1 MNVNVLV
8 ETENLSKKEW
18 LRYRQMGIGGSDVA
32 SLIGIN
38 KWKSPIELWLE
49 KTGQSNEPQIES
61 EAAQWGNIMEPVLRN
76 HFAEVTQ
83 KPVAEVK
90 AILQHRDYPFML
102 ANVDGVT
109 TDDAGNPAIL
119 EIKTASEYKRADWDG
134 GVPAYYQS
142 QIQHYLCVTGVQK
155 TYCAVLIGGN
165 SFRIYEV
172 DADAEVQTMLV
183 KLEEQFWKKVQ
194 NMVCPEMDGSD
205 SAKKLLDSMY
215 HGGISEEIVLPTEA
229 IEHIDAYLE
238 ASAEEDNAKAKKA
251 HPRKFIFYIIGC
263 AFLIYEKNSRKRFSR
278 FLLLFYHAGDRN
290 RTGTGD

>member
-1 MNVNVLV
+1 
-8 ETENLSKKEW
+8 
-18 LRYRQMGIGGSDVA
+18 
-32 SLIGIN
+32 
-38 KWKSPIELWLE
+38 
-49 KTGQSNEPQIES
+49 
-61 EAAQWGNIMEPVLRN
+61 MEPVLRN

-109 TDDAGNPAIL
+109 TDDAGNPTIL

-155 TYCAVLIGGN
+155 AYCAVLIGGN

-238 ASAEEDNAKAKKA
+238 ASAEEDNAKAKKQEVSNYIKEIMGDFDKA
-251 HPRKFIFYIIGC
+251 RCMGHLITWKVVSSERFDAKSLKEEHPE
-263 AFLIYEKNSRKRFSR
+263 IYKKYVKVTKTRRFT
-278 FLLLFYHAGDRN
+278 LK
-290 RTGTGD
+290 